1 MPTERHGKVRRLL
14 NEGKAKVVKKLPFT
28 IQLLYD
34 STEFTQ
40 PVTLGI
46 DSGSKH
52 VGVSVVANNK
62 ELFSGEHVLRDGK
75 TGVPN
80 LIEARRSLRRSRR
93 NRKTRYRQARFNNRA
108 KKPSHGYNKW
118 FTPTTRTQIAGHEHI
133 IRELKKILPISHI
146 IVECASFDTQ
156 LLKNPD
162 INGIGYQNGEM
173 SDWSANLRE
182 YVLARDKY
190 TCQWC
195 KKSTFKNNVILNTH
209 HIYFRSRGGSDRPD
223 NLITLC
229 VDCHHKL
236 HEIEKK
242 TGKLP
247 VDFSKSTSL
256 RAPALTSTMKWE
268 LFNMVKRYDANAN
281 MTFGYKTKKT
291 RIDTN
296 RYLGFNLEK
305 AHHIDAR
312 CITGCPTAKP
322 LGITYFSE
330 QRRCHDRQLYD
341 TVPVSMP
348 AVINPNGL
356 IKNNS
361 YFRPCK
367 TRFDTH
373 GFRDGDIIKFEN
385 YLYMVVARQYLETR
399 TALHVKPWGDKIG
412 NRKSISSNKAKL
424 IARNPDRILIQHFK

>member
-1 MPTERHGKVRRLL
+1 MPTERHGKIRRLL
-14 NEGKAKVVKKLPFT
+14 NEGKAEVVKKIPFT
-28 IQLLYD
+28 IKLLYD
-34 STEFTQ
+34 ATEFTQ

-80 LIEARRSLRRSRR
+80 LLEARRSLRRSRR
-93 NRKTRYRQARFNNRA
+93 NRKTRYRPARFDNRTR
-108 KKPSHGYNKW
+108 KPSPGYDKW
-118 FTPTTRTQIAGHEHI
+118 FTPTTRTQIAGHEHM

-156 LLKNPD
+156 LLQNPD
-162 INGIGYQNGEM
+162 INGVGYQHGEM

-209 HIYFRSRGGSDRPD
+209 HIQFRSQGGSDRPK

-229 VDCHHKL
+229 TDCHHKL

-242 TGKLP
+242 TGKMPIDLN
-247 VDFSKSTSL
+247 KSASL

-291 RIDTN
+291 RIDAN
-296 RYLGFNLEK
+296 RNLGLNLEK

-312 CITGCPTAKP
+312 CITGYPTAKP
-322 LGITYFSE
+322 LDVIYVSE
-330 QRRCHDRQLYD
+330 QKRCHNRQLFN
-341 TVPVSMP
+341 TVPVTIP
-348 AVINPNGL
+348 AKINPDGL

-361 YFRPCK
+361 YFRPCRS
-367 TRFDTH
+367 RFDTN
-373 GFRDGDIIKFEN
+373 GFRDGDIIEFDN
-385 YLYMVVARQYLETR
+385 YLYMVVKRQCLD
-399 TALHVKPWGDKIG
+399 TATQLTLRPWGNKIG
-412 NRKSISSNKAKL
+412 NKKSVSSRKAKL
-424 IARNPDRILIQHFK
+424 IARNPDRIVLINHK